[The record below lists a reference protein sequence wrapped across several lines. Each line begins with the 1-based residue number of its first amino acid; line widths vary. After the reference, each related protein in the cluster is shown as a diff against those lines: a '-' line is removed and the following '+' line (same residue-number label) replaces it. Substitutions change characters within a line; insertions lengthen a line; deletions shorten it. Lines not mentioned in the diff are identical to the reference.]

1 MEDLPEPSNQLD
13 TVQIAEKFNHARTS
27 DLETKGKLFY
37 PIPPNKT
44 MYVLLFRDPK

>member
-27 DLETKGKLFY
+27 DLETKGNQQFFFLGGGGC
-37 PIPPNKT
+37 
-44 MYVLLFRDPK
+44 